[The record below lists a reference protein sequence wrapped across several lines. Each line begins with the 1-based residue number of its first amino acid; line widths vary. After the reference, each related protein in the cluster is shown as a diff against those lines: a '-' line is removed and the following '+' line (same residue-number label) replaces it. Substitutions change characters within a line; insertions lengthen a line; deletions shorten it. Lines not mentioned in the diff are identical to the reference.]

1 MMTTVVSRD
10 SSYLLKS
17 AETKSHVNTLYI
29 TFIPGFCKDTQKK
42 DSGEIASQCRKIN
55 RKSLIWHALIQ
66 KLFDPFN
73 LTFFFVKL
81 FKFVLTYQFDNFF
94 RQIVQVCFD
103 PFNLT
108 FFSNET
114 SLGIFAHCEVEKSS
128 NEMQSLYSSDM
139 LNCKREILLY
149 PDCIC
154 ICDN

>member
-73 LTFFFVKL
+73 LTI
-81 FKFVLTYQFDNFF
+81 FF

-114 SLGIFAHCEVEKSS
+114 SLGIFQHCEVEKSS